1 MAVYDINGQQ
11 VFAIY
16 DLDGDGLNTGY
27 DIEGGLVFS
36 SSTPIVPTGDL
47 TAYETIP
54 LPNIYND
61 GHGFTCTGLAY
72 DSKTKTF
79 LVGDI
84 GTQQPGGTVHSQI
97 VRLSNDFSTVLGTIA
112 LIAITS
118 NDVQGIAY
126 RRSDNTIWICVP
138 SDNKVYHITSVG
150 VLLDDFSVT
159 RPTGISYDTRDGSL
173 WVLTMD
179 NKILHLAT
187 DGTTISSHNFAY
199 SDTLDH
205 CFLDTRNGLLYIT
218 AGANYQSRNNVY
230 VFDTTDNSQ
239 RITCTVDSYSVE
251 GIFIGESNMYIL
263 NDGYYHSALVPINQ
277 VNIYTLSTD

>member
-1 MAVYDINGQQ
+1 MAVYDIDGQQ
-11 VFAIY
+11 KFAIF
-16 DLDGDGLNTGY
+16 DTDGESVGVGY
-27 DIEGGLVFS
+27 DVGGNIVFS
-36 SSTPIVPTGDL
+36 ATTPIVPSGDL
-47 TAYETIP
+47 NAAETIP

-72 DSKTKTF
+72 DGNNENF

-84 GTQQPGGTVHSQI
+84 GMQQPGGTMHSQI
-97 VRLSNDFSTVLGTIA
+97 VMMSKDFTSVLGTIS
-112 LIAITS
+112 LTAITS
-118 NDVQGIAY
+118 NDIQGIAI
-126 RRSDNTIWICVP
+126 RRSDNTIWFCVP
-138 SDNKVYHITSVG
+138 SDNKIYHITSAG
-150 VLLDDFSVT
+150 VLLDYISVT

-179 NKILHLAT
+179 NKILHLST

-199 SDTLDH
+199 SETLDQ
-205 CFLDTRNGLLYIT
+205 CFLDARNGLLYIT

-230 VFDTTDNSQ
+230 VFDTANNSQ

-251 GIFIGESNMYIL
+251 GIYLDESNMYIL

-277 VNIYTLSTD
+277 VNIYLLTS